1 MNRPIIGL
9 SSCGKRLNEELFKSY
24 ISSGITHMEIS
35 EGKAAC
41 EAMDFDRIAELAK
54 NSGVILWSFHLPF
67 APFSEIDISNP
78 DLAGATVDYYLG
90 LIKKA
95 TAIGIEKFIVH
106 PSGEPISPE
115 DRPLRLACA
124 KEHLALLAQKAA
136 ELGAVI
142 CVEDLPR
149 TCLGNCS
156 GEMLEL
162 LSAHSALRSCFDTN
176 HMLSEDLVSYANAVG
191 DKIVT
196 LHVSD
201 YDFANERPY
210 LTVNFDCGFDDYFII
225 HPQSVDPASLVLQES
240 EVQAV
245 RFADCDEILNMIDS
259 GEFIP
264 YRKSLIRLLFDF
276 GKEDTLPAKNNL
288 QA

>member
-1 MNRPIIGL
+1 MNNLSIGL
-9 SSCGKRLNEELFKSY
+9 SSCGKKLNKELFESY

-35 EGKAAC
+35 EGKSAC
-41 EAMDFDRIAELAK
+41 EVMEFDRIAELAK
-54 NSGVILWSFHLPF
+54 NSGVTLWSFHLPF

-78 DLAGATVDYYLG
+78 DLAGATVDYYLD
-90 LIKKA
+90 LVKKA
-95 TAIGIEKFIVH
+95 SAIGIEKFIVH

-124 KEHLALLAQKAA
+124 KEHLALLAQQAA

-162 LSAHSALRSCFDTN
+162 LSANSALRSCFDTN
-176 HMLSEDLVSYANAVG
+176 HMLSEELVSYANAVG

-201 YDFANERPY
+201 YDFVNERHWLPGEGDVDWKELYAAIRATGYSGPWLYELGFECPATILRDRALTCADFARNANEIFEGKD
-210 LTVNFDCGFDDYFII
+210 LTVI
-225 HPQSVDPASLVLQES
+225 A
-240 EVQAV
+240 
-245 RFADCDEILNMIDS
+245 R
-259 GEFIP
+259 
-264 YRKSLIRLLFDF
+264 RK
-276 GKEDTLPAKNNL
+276 PNL
-288 QA
+288 GMWE

>member
-9 SSCGKRLNEELFKSY
+9 SSCGKRLDEELFKSY

-41 EAMDFDRIAELAK
+41 EVMDFDRIAELAK

-156 GEMLEL
+156 AEMLEL

-176 HMLSEDLVSYANAVG
+176 HMLSEDLVGYANAVG

-201 YDFANERPY
+201 YDFVNERHWLPGEGDVDWKELYAAIKATGYCGPWLYELGFECPATILRNRDLTCADFARNANEIFEGKD
-210 LTVNFDCGFDDYFII
+210 LTVI
-225 HPQSVDPASLVLQES
+225 A
-240 EVQAV
+240 
-245 RFADCDEILNMIDS
+245 R
-259 GEFIP
+259 
-264 YRKSLIRLLFDF
+264 RK
-276 GKEDTLPAKNNL
+276 PNL
-288 QA
+288 GMWE

>member
-9 SSCGKRLNEELFKSY
+9 SSCGKRLDEELFKSY

-54 NSGVILWSFHLPF
+54 NSEVILWSFHLPF

-156 GEMLEL
+156 AEMLEL

-176 HMLSEDLVSYANAVG
+176 HMLSEDLVGYANAVG

-201 YDFANERPY
+201 YDFVNERHWLPGEGDVDWKELYAAIKATGYSGPWLYELGFECPATILRDRALTCADFARNANEIFEGKD
-210 LTVNFDCGFDDYFII
+210 LTVI
-225 HPQSVDPASLVLQES
+225 A
-240 EVQAV
+240 
-245 RFADCDEILNMIDS
+245 R
-259 GEFIP
+259 
-264 YRKSLIRLLFDF
+264 RK
-276 GKEDTLPAKNNL
+276 PNL
-288 QA
+288 GMWE

>member
-9 SSCGKRLNEELFKSY
+9 SSCGKRLDEELFKSY

-124 KEHLALLAQKAA
+124 KKHLALLAQKAA

-156 GEMLEL
+156 AEMLEL

-176 HMLSEDLVSYANAVG
+176 HMLSEDLVGYANAVG

-201 YDFANERPY
+201 YDFANERHWLPGEGDVDWKELY
-210 LTVNFDCGFDDYFII
+210 AAIKATGYSGPWLYELGFECPATILRDRDLTCADFARNANEIFEGKDLTVI
-225 HPQSVDPASLVLQES
+225 A
-240 EVQAV
+240 
-245 RFADCDEILNMIDS
+245 R
-259 GEFIP
+259 
-264 YRKSLIRLLFDF
+264 RK
-276 GKEDTLPAKNNL
+276 PNL
-288 QA
+288 GMWE

>member
-201 YDFANERPY
+201 YDFANERHWLPGEGDVDWKGLY
-210 LTVNFDCGFDDYFII
+210 AAIKATGYRGPWLYELGFECPATILRNRDLTCADFARNANEIFEGKDLTVI
-225 HPQSVDPASLVLQES
+225 A
-240 EVQAV
+240 
-245 RFADCDEILNMIDS
+245 R
-259 GEFIP
+259 
-264 YRKSLIRLLFDF
+264 RK
-276 GKEDTLPAKNNL
+276 PNL
-288 QA
+288 GMWE

>member
-1 MNRPIIGL
+1 VNRPIIGL
-9 SSCGKRLNEELFKSY
+9 SSCGKRLDEELFKSY

-54 NSGVILWSFHLPF
+54 NSEVILWSFHLPF

-156 GEMLEL
+156 AEMLEL

-176 HMLSEDLVSYANAVG
+176 HMLSEDLVGYANAVG

-201 YDFANERPY
+201 YDFVNERHWLPGEGDVDWKELYAAIKATGYSGPWLYELGFECPATILRDRALTCADFARNANEIFEGKD
-210 LTVNFDCGFDDYFII
+210 LTVI
-225 HPQSVDPASLVLQES
+225 A
-240 EVQAV
+240 
-245 RFADCDEILNMIDS
+245 R
-259 GEFIP
+259 
-264 YRKSLIRLLFDF
+264 RK
-276 GKEDTLPAKNNL
+276 PNL
-288 QA
+288 GMWE